1 VRADDSVVVDSSV
14 SDDWEGK
21 EGCGEDAEG
30 GEEDCLEGRSHFG
43 SLRGC
48 FLGLSDEVCWD
59 LG

>member
-30 GEEDCLEGRSHFG
+30 GEEDCLEGRAHFG
-43 SLRGC
+43 GLRGC
-48 FLGLSDEVCWD
+48 CSVSTLE
-59 LG
+59 